1 MSSTVWSFARWV
13 TAEPFQLVLPLHR
26 TSYHV
31 TVFLDY
37 CYKSCSGLRLL
48 RSIEIAS
55 TSSASHLWVG
65 IDITTRDNNLP
76 PFFLEKKVGRT

>member
-31 TVFLDY
+31 TVFF
-37 CYKSCSGLRLL
+37 GLLL
-48 RSIEIAS
+48 
-55 TSSASHLWVG
+55 
-65 IDITTRDNNLP
+65 
-76 PFFLEKKVGRT
+76 